1 MSEQIKL
8 AQTMNKDKLILFFLF
23 VIALIAVGFV
33 LKLAKPVVLPL
44 VIAWLLTFI
53 FGPVVNAMTRRKV
66 PLPITIFLVIV
77 LFCGIVFGSS
87 IFLHSRVMSI
97 IGEFPRY
104 EALIIRLTGE
114 ITNII
119 PLKYNPLN
127 NLDWTA
133 TVREMLMLLSGSLF
147 VILSE
152 LLMVIIFMVFMLAG
166 KPYAKLK
173 MSHALSDQRAGQ
185 LSRIIGSIS
194 SEISRYLLTLMLI
207 SFATGCFVWL
217 ALTLIGIDFPITW
230 GALAFILNF
239 IPTLGSIVA
248 SIPPILLAFVQYYP
262 SIWPAVITLVAIT
275 FIQMTI
281 GNFIAPKVLG
291 DRLHLSPVVI
301 LLSLLFWGWLWG
313 IAGALLAVPI
323 ASAIK
328 ITCEN
333 IDELKPISVM
343 MGSGRRLWKENQKKE
358 S

>member
-1 MSEQIKL
+1 MTEQIKL
-8 AQTMNKDKLILFFLF
+8 AQTMNKDKLIIFFLF

-66 PLPITIFLVIV
+66 PLPITILLVMI
-77 LFCGIVFGSS
+77 LFCGIVFAGS
-87 IFLHSRVMSI
+87 IFLHGRVMSI
-97 IGEFPRY
+97 IGAFPQY
-104 EALIIRLTGE
+104 EERFLEMTRE
-114 ITNII
+114 ISSLL
-119 PLKYNPLN
+119 PVKYNPLN
-127 NLDWTA
+127 DFNWA
-133 TVREMLMLLSGSLF
+133 ETVREMLVILSGSLF
-147 VILSE
+147 VILSD
-152 LLMVIIFMVFMLAG
+152 LVLVIIFMVFLLAG

-173 MSHALSDQRAGQ
+173 MSHALSDHRAGQ

-194 SEISRYLLTLMLI
+194 SEISRYLLTLVLI
-207 SFATGCFVWL
+207 SFVTGCLVWL
-217 ALTLIGIDFPITW
+217 ALTIIGIDFPITW
-230 GALAFILNF
+230 GALAFIFNF
-239 IPTLGSIVA
+239 IPTLGSIIA
-248 SIPPILLAFVQYYP
+248 SFPPILLALVQFHP
-262 SIWPAVITLVAIT
+262 SIWPAVITLVTIA